1 MGKINHSRP
10 TAKTKGKHI
19 EPMEDIGVTEE
30 LNNGFKK
37 QFRERLKERK
47 KEAVTEDLR
56 KKKLF
61 KKAVPRIIR
70 KGKLV
75 K

>member
-10 TAKTKGKHI
+10 SSKTKGKHI
-19 EPMEDIGVTEE
+19 EPMQGIGATEE

-47 KEAVTEDLR
+47 KQIALETIRIKSIFKINKPRLI
-56 KKKLF
+56 KK
-61 KKAVPRIIR
+61 R
-70 KGKLV
+70 GG
-75 K
+75 